1 MRPTICHT
9 CMMLSS
15 DTLATT
21 QGSLLFHEKSE
32 IFDVCPPWTNYTSLH
47 RKHTKNFKHSGGK
60 ELKQR
65 EAAKARAMEAWQTRS
80 SGGPSSAS
88 SALCSAPILLR
99 VRRDEKRDE
108 ER

>member
-60 ELKQR
+60 EVKQR
-65 EAAKARAMEAWQTRS
+65 EAAKARVMEAWPHQELR
-80 SGGPSSAS
+80 GPVLSILR
-88 SALCSAPILLR
+88 ALLGSDFATG
-99 VRRDEKRDE
+99 EKRQE